1 MKEIFKHNFR
11 SVLSLVLVAAMVLM
25 FAGCGGKIQDEVK
38 TEPATNQQEVQEKSF
53 TFEVIELD
61 GTKKEFTV
69 KYGSE
74 KTVGEALVNEGLIS
88 GSDSQYG
95 LMVETVN
102 GQKYTYDEDK
112 VYDWKDYLEI
122 IAAILAIVGFPIEMI
137 NNIIESNKPTV
148 NINCSQCEVV
158 ISNEDGSITIND

>member
-53 TFEVIELD
+53 TFEVVELD

-112 VYDWKDYLEI
+112 VYWAFYIDGQYAMTGVDST
-122 IAAILAIVGFPIEMI
+122 PIEEGKI
-137 NNIIESNKPTV
+137 YCFKAEKA
-148 NINCSQCEVV
+148 
-158 ISNEDGSITIND
+158 